1 MNIANALNAALPE
14 LPERLLKTSVPKL
27 DPRVVAR
34 PQIEKGQTVV
44 LAKLPGAD
52 NFIRLEPPQWVL
64 LQLFDGKRSYAEIS
78 TEVTQ
83 QTGVLYS
90 QEAVQEFAS
99 FIQGNT
105 DLFYRSPLERNIT
118 LHQSLR
124 DQRRQRKRSKAID
137 FSDIIIAE
145 WPQAD
150 DFIGRIYPR
159 LRWVYT
165 GWFTLLAI
173 AMFVVMGWMW
183 AGRFGEIWR
192 DSFEFYNFTT
202 KSGTD
207 LLEFWFLFG
216 FMAFFHESFHGLTCK
231 HFGAAVEKMGFSL
244 MYFAPSFFCDV
255 TQIWIY
261 GGKWQRIATVA
272 AGIWGD
278 LILCFAAT
286 CIWWASAP
294 GMLAHNLAYKIMM
307 VTGIGVSVLNLNPLI
322 KLDGYYIFCELI
334 GEPDFH
340 ERTSAYLSAWTRK
353 HIFGMPAEL
362 EYVRRWHRPFYL
374 LYAVLSAL
382 YGYVLLSFLMV
393 FSYNILRSHSPAWA
407 FLPAGMVGYW
417 VFRDRIHTFGKFS
430 KLLYLD
436 KRERIGRWL
445 SPLRIGAVCASVG
458 LLLLVPIW
466 PDMQDASFVLEPAQE
481 AWVHAAVKGR
491 VSEVLVEEGQ
501 RVAAGQLLV
510 KLENLDLE
518 SELARVQADLQLA
531 SARATQIQLRYGDY
545 GASERERRRLVEE
558 SQTLLEEVTKLRIT
572 SPMAGVVA
580 TPGVHNLGGT
590 QLEEGAPVLELIDE
604 SSLLAR
610 IYVPEFS
617 MHDIHAGSPV
627 RLQVVSRLQPVSGVI
642 QSISADWIPLDP
654 SLGKK
659 DQLAGINPPRFYSA
673 QAWLHNVPDLR
684 PGMTGIAKV
693 EIGRRSMVS
702 LMWRFARDLVS
713 RRVW

>member
-1 MNIANALNAALPE
+1 MNIANAFNAALPE
-14 LPERLLKTSVPKL
+14 LPERLLKRSVPKL
-27 DPRVVAR
+27 DPRVLAR

-52 NFIRLEPPQWVL
+52 NFIRFDPTQWVL

-78 TEVTQ
+78 TQVSQ
-83 QTGVLYS
+83 QTGVFYS
-90 QEAVQEFAS
+90 EEAVQEFAS

-105 DLFYRSPLERNIT
+105 ELFYRSPLEKNIT

-124 DQRRQRKRSKAID
+124 DQRRERKRSKKID

-145 WPQAD
+145 WPKAD
-150 DFIGRIYPR
+150 KFIGRIYPR

-165 GWFTLLAI
+165 WWFTLLAV
-173 AMFVVMGWMW
+173 AMFVFMAWMW

-202 KSGTD
+202 KSSTD

-231 HFGAAVEKMGFSL
+231 HFGGEVEKMGFSL

-278 LILCFAAT
+278 LVICFAAT
-286 CIWWASAP
+286 CVWWASAP
-294 GMLAHNLAYKIMM
+294 GMLIHNLAYKIMM

-353 HIFGMPAEL
+353 NLFGLPAEI
-362 EYVRRWHRPFYL
+362 EYVRRWHRPFFL
-374 LYAVLSAL
+374 VYAVLSAL
-382 YGYVLLSFLMV
+382 YGYVLLSFLMG
-393 FSYNILRSHSPAWA
+393 FSYNVLRSYSPAWA
-407 FLPAGMVGYW
+407 FLPAGLVGYW

-436 KRERIGRWL
+436 KRESIGRWL
-445 SPLRIGAVCASVG
+445 SPARISG
-458 LLLLVPIW
+458 LCVFFLLVLFLPIW
-466 PDMQDASFVLEPAQE
+466 PDMQDASFVLEPVKQAS
-481 AWVHAAVKGR
+481 VHAAVKGK
-491 VSEVLVEEGQ
+491 VSQAFVDEGQ
-501 RVAAGQLLV
+501 RVEAGQLLIR
-510 KLENLDLE
+510 LENLDLQ
-518 SELARVQADLQLA
+518 SELARVHADLQLA
-531 SARATQIQLRYGDY
+531 SARATQSQLHYGDY
-545 GASERERRRLVEE
+545 GTPEREHRRLLDESRTLSEE
-558 SQTLLEEVTKLRIT
+558 AAKLEIK
-572 SPMAGVVA
+572 SPMTGTVI
-580 TPGVHNLGGT
+580 TPRLHNLVGT
-590 QLEEGAPVLELIDE
+590 DLDEGAPILELIDE
-604 SSLLAR
+604 SSLVAR

-617 MHDIHAGSPV
+617 MQDIHVGTAL
-627 RLQVVSRLQPVSGVI
+627 RLQVASRLIPLSSVI
-642 QSISADWIPLDP
+642 RSISADWSPLDP
-654 SLGKK
+654 SLSKK
-659 DQLAGINPPRFYSA
+659 EQLAGINPPRFYSA
-673 QAWLHNVPDLR
+673 QAWLGNAPDIR

-693 EIGRRSMVS
+693 EIGKRNLVT
-702 LMWRFARDLVS
+702 LLWRFGRDLVS